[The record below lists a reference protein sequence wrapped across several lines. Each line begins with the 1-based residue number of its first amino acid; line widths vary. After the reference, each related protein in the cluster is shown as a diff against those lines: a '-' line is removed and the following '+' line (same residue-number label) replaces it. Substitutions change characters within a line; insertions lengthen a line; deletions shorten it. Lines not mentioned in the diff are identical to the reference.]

1 MPNPSTR
8 VNDGATVLGWLTVAD
23 NGTVAMVPLPSPLAI
38 INAWQTVGEWL
49 GSGSPR
55 DKGLDGWR
63 VATTKFC
70 ATPQPP
76 DAATC
81 RHLNYHATLPKTTGP
96 IATRGICY
104 QSAPHGARSRHTVA
118 ASVPVCKMLTGEIE
132 DRAGTKWL
140 QKRPAGPVRTPR
152 TWNDPHDG
160 SGLVLENT

>member
-49 GSGSPR
+49 GSGSQR

-70 ATPQPP
+70 ATPQPR
-76 DAATC
+76 DAATS
-81 RHLNYHATLPKTTGP
+81 RRRNLPTPKTTGP
-96 IATRGICY
+96 IAMRDANG
-104 QSAPHGARSRHTVA
+104 
-118 ASVPVCKMLTGEIE
+118 
-132 DRAGTKWL
+132 
-140 QKRPAGPVRTPR
+140 
-152 TWNDPHDG
+152 
-160 SGLVLENT
+160 